1 MSTKLLL
8 ILLFSYLLQ
17 YCTANNMNN
26 NASIKGMFVFG
37 SSLVDNGNNNFL
49 QNSLAKADYLPYGVD
64 FPSGPSGRFT
74 NGKNVID
81 LLGEKLNLPSL
92 IPTFSDP
99 STKGTKILHGVNY
112 ASAASG
118 ILDDTGSLA
127 GHVISLNEQIKKFEE
142 VTLPELKAQLG
153 HSSSSRDS
161 LPNYLFVVGSGG
173 NDYSFNY
180 FLKYPNSNLTTL
192 QSFTLNLTN
201 LLSQHLKKLYSLGG
215 RKFVLI
221 SLNPIGCSPM
231 VKGVRSTRDGCL
243 QGLNRAAHLFNTH
256 LKNMVDDIKTHM
268 PGSTLVFV
276 NSYKIIRDIIK
287 NPASTGFKDTS
298 NACCKVESQSEGGN
312 GILCKRGGEVCAER
326 SHHVFFDGLHPTEAV
341 NVHIANKA
349 FHSYY
354 KNEVYPINV
363 NQLAKL

>member
-1 MSTKLLL
+1 MLSIRRQNLSDDSVEPK
-8 ILLFSYLLQ
+8 Q
-17 YCTANNMNN
+17 
-26 NASIKGMFVFG
+26 SIKNRAPYVD
-37 SSLVDNGNNNFL
+37 SLEPK
-49 QNSLAKADYLPYGVD
+49 QSIK
-64 FPSGPSGRFT
+64 SKQT
-74 NGKNVID
+74 
-81 LLGEKLNLPSL
+81 
-92 IPTFSDP
+92 
-99 STKGTKILHGVNY
+99 
-112 ASAASG
+112 
-118 ILDDTGSLA
+118 

-153 HSSSSRDS
+153 HSSSRDS

-231 VKGVRSTRDGCL
+231 VKGVRPTRNGCL

-256 LKNMVDDIKTHM
+256 LKNMVDDIKIHM

-276 NSYKIIRDIIK
+276 NSYKIIRDIIQ
-287 NPASTGFKDTS
+287 NPASTGHNEFDSSNGFPGFKDTS

-354 KNEVYPINV
+354 KNEVYPINID
-363 NQLAKL
+363 QLAKL